1 MLFGPL
7 SATSS
12 SLSEKTA
19 AGAAADSPLSRSDV
33 FRGLAVPVSNPR
45 GSLGGEVEYEG
56 ESLSLGRVGGGGLTA
71 EASVG
76 GVGGSAAGAALTGV
90 FGFGAAGISAA
101 YRGPYGHTPAGA
113 LKSSDPVLALTCE

>member
-1 MLFGPL
+1 MFGPL

-56 ESLSLGRVGGGGLTA
+56 ESLSLGRVGGGGVEVVVVTTVSA
-71 EASVG
+71 ERSNGFASLKG
-76 GVGGSAAGAALTGV
+76 PIGCCCCSMAAAAAAAAADGDGADATG
-90 FGFGAAGISAA
+90 ASI
-101 YRGPYGHTPAGA
+101 TT
-113 LKSSDPVLALTCE
+113 SS